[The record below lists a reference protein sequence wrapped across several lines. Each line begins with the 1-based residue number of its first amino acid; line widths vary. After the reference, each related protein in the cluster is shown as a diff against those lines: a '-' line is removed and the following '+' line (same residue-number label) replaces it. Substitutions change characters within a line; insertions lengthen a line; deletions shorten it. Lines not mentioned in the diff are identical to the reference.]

1 MKNMKPIFIALAM
14 LFLSLGLKAE
24 TDSLTISGTLTGLE
38 KNKVVISFTDENGKN
53 QYLSAQGVNDR
64 FVVRVPLQRQPVAAR
79 LSVSLPY
86 NPSAGHEMPRSPF
99 NFFIWNKDLV
109 IQGKASTI
117 ISLKVRGDAENNL
130 YNELV
135 QQTAGGELRYQELL
149 QQMINSK
156 SKLSPPDSAARSEEI
171 HKISMENYKKQKAFV
186 RAHPDAFASVFLL
199 SRMENLYSADHYV
212 EAWKSLAPTYKNTVL
227 GQGIQKSV
235 DKLTPTLAGT
245 PVFDFER
252 LDKDG
257 KKVSTELLKGKTY
270 LLDFWGSW
278 CGPCRASHP
287 HLKELYK
294 KYSGKGFEI
303 VAIAQER
310 GKTLDES
317 KANWL
322 KAIKDDQINWVHIL
336 NQDGIEK
343 QNIVKMFH
351 ISAFPT
357 KILID
362 SNGKILVRVT
372 SSATDDIDKA
382 LEKIYGI

>member
-1 MKNMKPIFIALAM
+1 MKPMFIALAL

-38 KNKVVISFTDENGKN
+38 KNKVVISYTDENGKN
-53 QYLSAQGVNDR
+53 QYISAQGENDR
-64 FVVRVPLQRQPVAAR
+64 FVVRVPVQHLPVAAR
-79 LSVSLPY
+79 LSVSLPQ
-86 NPSAGHEMPRSPF
+86 NSSAGYEMPRPPF

-109 IQGKASTI
+109 IQGKTSTI

-130 YNELV
+130 YNDLV
-135 QQTAGGELRYQELL
+135 QQNAEGELRYQELL

-156 SKLSPPDSAARSEEI
+156 SKLSPIDSAARSEEI
-171 HKISMENYKKQKAFV
+171 HKISMENYKKQKDFV

-212 EAWKSLAPTYKNTVL
+212 EAWTNLAPTYKNTIL

-245 PVFDFER
+245 PVFAFER
-252 LDKDG
+252 LDKNG

-317 KANWL
+317 KASWL

-351 ISAFPT
+351 VSAFPT

-382 LEKIYGI
+382 LERIYGL

>member
-1 MKNMKPIFIALAM
+1 MKPMFMAIAM

-38 KNKVVISFTDENGKN
+38 KNKVMISFTDENGKN
-53 QYLSAQGVNDR
+53 QYLSAQGVNDA
-64 FVVRVPLQRQPVAAR
+64 FVVHIPVQHQPVAAR

-86 NPSAGHEMPRSPF
+86 NPSAAHEMPRPPF

-117 ISLKVRGDAENNL
+117 ISLKARGDAENNL

-135 QQTAGGELRYQELL
+135 QETAGGELRYQELL

-156 SKLSPPDSAARSEEI
+156 SKLSPIDSAARSEEI
-171 HKISMENYKKQKAFV
+171 HKISMENYKKQKDFV
-186 RAHPDAFASVFLL
+186 RAHPDAFASIFLL

-212 EAWKSLAPTYKNTVL
+212 EAWKNLAPTYKNTAL
-227 GQGIQKSV
+227 GQGIQRSV

-245 PVFDFER
+245 PVFAFER

-257 KKVSTELLKGKTY
+257 KKVSSELLKGKTY

-294 KYSGKGFEI
+294 KYSSKGFEI

-317 KANWL
+317 KASWL

-382 LEKIYGI
+382 LERIYGL

>member
-1 MKNMKPIFIALAM
+1 MCIR
-14 LFLSLGLKAE
+14 
-24 TDSLTISGTLTGLE
+24 DS
-38 KNKVVISFTDENGKN
+38 
-53 QYLSAQGVNDR
+53 
-64 FVVRVPLQRQPVAAR
+64 
-79 LSVSLPY
+79 
-86 NPSAGHEMPRSPF
+86 
-99 NFFIWNKDLV
+99 
-109 IQGKASTI
+109 
-117 ISLKVRGDAENNL
+117 
-130 YNELV
+130 
-135 QQTAGGELRYQELL
+135 
-149 QQMINSK
+149 
-156 SKLSPPDSAARSEEI
+156 
-171 HKISMENYKKQKAFV
+171 
-186 RAHPDAFASVFLL
+186 
-199 SRMENLYSADHYV
+199 HYV
-212 EAWKSLAPTYKNTVL
+212 EAWKNLAPTYKNTIL

-245 PVFDFER
+245 PVFAFER

-257 KKVSTELLKGKTY
+257 KKVSTEQLKGKTY

-294 KYSGKGFEI
+294 KYSSKGFEI

-317 KANWL
+317 KASWL

-382 LEKIYGI
+382 LERIYGL